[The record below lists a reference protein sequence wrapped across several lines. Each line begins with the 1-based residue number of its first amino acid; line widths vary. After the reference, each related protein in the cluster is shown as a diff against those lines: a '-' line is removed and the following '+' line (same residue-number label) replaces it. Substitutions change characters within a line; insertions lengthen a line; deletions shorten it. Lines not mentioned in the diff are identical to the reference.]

1 MGLARAS
8 QMPSCLGDI
17 CPTGPHPVGEGSSLE
32 PGHLHRELCTWDHL
46 AGVGSRG
53 RGQDL
58 NGPRGGKG
66 RGEDSGQKGEEALG
80 GQGVE
85 EAASEK
91 AGCGPLSYLNFIL
104 SQTGSCWRALSE
116 GTE

>member
-1 MGLARAS
+1 MG
-8 QMPSCLGDI
+8 PSG
-17 CPTGPHPVGEGSSLE
+17 GSGFQGEG
-32 PGHLHRELCTWDHL
+32 PGPER
-46 AGVGSRG
+46 
-53 RGQDL
+53 
-58 NGPRGGKG
+58 PRGGKG